1 MLKDPLTRWH
11 GPFPYD
17 VLERVGI
24 TPAASLRQ
32 VLDASF
38 ALMEQGGM
46 TPEARQA
53 WDELR
58 LVPRRLLVDF
68 FLYSLDP
75 AAEIARA
82 RRALEA
88 EIATWWNEP

>member
-17 VLERVGI
+17 VLAKAGI
-24 TPAASLRQ
+24 TLSSSLRE

-38 ALMEQGGM
+38 SLMEQGAM
-46 TPEARQA
+46 TLEERQA

-58 LVPRRLLVDF
+58 LLPRRLLADF
-68 FLYSLDP
+68 FLYDLDP

-82 RRALEA
+82 RRALED
-88 EIATWWNEP
+88 ETGD